1 MRLENISKPK
11 IVDFL
16 RVCDRK
22 NWVYP
27 RIRYASVRSKPTLL
41 KDIRAHFEERQG
53 DREVE
58 LIPFRDIARL
68 PRIQYDFDKKAF
80 LFDGQTID
88 LPKVGKV
95 EFQILKGPIVVD
107 FGRWT
112 PSPAP
117 PSSCEA
123 PVCPSQTPRTRS
135 SSDSSDQNLPS
146 CCYSRTPSSTPFG
159 PLSLGTRSRAD
170 NPDFFEPSY

>member
-41 KDIRAHFEERQG
+41 KDIRDHFEEIQG
-53 DREVE
+53 DREIE
-58 LIPFRDIARL
+58 LIPFRDAQRL
-68 PRIQYDFDKKAF
+68 PRIQYNFDQKAF

-95 EFQILKGPIVVD
+95 EFRIVKGPIVVD

-123 PVCPSQTPRTRS
+123 PAGPSQTPRTRS
-135 SSDSSDQNLPS
+135 SSNSSDRNPPS
-146 CCYSRTPSSTPFG
+146 DCYSRTPRPTPFDR
-159 PLSLGTRSRAD
+159 PSLGTRSRAGS
-170 NPDFFEPSY
+170 PDSAEPSC

>member
-41 KDIRAHFEERQG
+41 KDIRDHFEEIQG
-53 DREVE
+53 DREIE
-58 LIPFRDIARL
+58 LIPFRDAQRL
-68 PRIQYDFDKKAF
+68 PRIQYNFDQKAF

-95 EFQILKGPIVVD
+95 EFQILKGPVVVD

-123 PVCPSQTPRTRS
+123 PVGPSQTPRTRS
-135 SSDSSDQNLPS
+135 SSDSSDQNPPS
-146 CCYSRTPSSTPFG
+146 DCYSRTPTPTPFG

-170 NPDFFEPSY
+170 SQETSSLSY

>member
-41 KDIRAHFEERQG
+41 KDIRDHFAEIQG

-58 LIPFRDIARL
+58 LVPLRDAGRL
-68 PRIQYDFDKKAF
+68 PRIQYDFDRKKF
-80 LFDGQTID
+80 LFDGETID

-95 EFQILKGPIVVD
+95 EFHIVQGPIVVD

-123 PVCPSQTPRTRS
+123 PAGPFQKPRTRS
-135 SSDSSDQNLPS
+135 SSNSSDQSPRS
-146 CCYSRTPSSTPFG
+146 CCYSRTPTPAPSGPPSS
-159 PLSLGTRSRAD
+159 GTKSRAD
-170 NPDFFEPSY
+170 NPDFVEPSC